1 MLANVIHLLILL
13 LTLVIFGYIL
23 STWVF
28 PPYHQFRLM
37 MSSLVE
43 PFLNPIRKIIPSAG
57 MIDFSAFILLILLQV
72 LDQIVTSMLH

>member
-13 LTLVIFGYIL
+13 LTLVVFGYIL

-28 PPYHQFRLM
+28 PPFHEFRRM
-37 MSSLVE
+37 MSSLVD
-43 PFLNPIRKIIPSAG
+43 PFLNPIRKLIPPAG